1 MNQLRAFLKR
11 RAPGNSPF
19 ATKRKEPDLPIPVRG
34 VAVWGGGTLPVQA
47 GNPGQVE
54 SDQSAAILSGDSI
67 GNHAQGNA
75 VPSDSTSSAD
85 NTSSFA
91 QGADDPGALAEA
103 PVIITAKPL
112 ISFEIR
118 NTDTRS
124 GDYKGLRAVPRPGH
138 ADYTARLRYGDSL
151 NMAGGGPFSA
161 RMTAPLCIAGG
172 IALQMLEEKN
182 IEIGAHLY
190 AIAGIK
196 DTPLDPVNVTAAE
209 LESLQ
214 KMEFPVLSEDAG
226 EKMAEAILQAK
237 KDLDSVGGVV
247 EVCATGLPGGI
258 GGAMYDGL
266 ESYLAPIFFGIPAV
280 KGVEFGAGFHAAE
293 LRGSENNDSFY
304 YDNQRVK
311 TRTNCHGGILGGIT
325 TRHAADVVD
334 SLKPTPS
341 ISREQDSVDLEAHK
355 NEKLVVK
362 GRHDPCVAV
371 RAVPITEAALALGI
385 LGDCIMGNK
394 MTDINLDQM
403 RQDID
408 NIDEKLTDLF
418 KERME
423 KSLEIAKYKKDH
435 KVPVF
440 SDKREK
446 EILHKVSE
454 QIGEPLTDM
463 HSCCSSNIFLAIP
476 AVPMQNKFTRP
487 RDPTWLAAS
496 KKR

>member
-1 MNQLRAFLKR
+1 MQSTFGKNIRVSIWGGSHEPAIGVDIEGIPIGTRIDMNQLRAFLKR

-34 VAVWGGGTLPVQA
+34 VAVWGGGTPPVQA
-47 GNPGQVE
+47 GDPGQVE

-103 PVIITAKPL
+103 PVIITAEPL

-293 LRGSENNDSFY
+293 LRGSENNDPFY
-304 YDNQRVK
+304 YDNNGQVK

-325 TRHAADVVD
+325 TGMPVTLRAAI
-334 SLKPTPS
+334 KPTPS
-341 ISREQDSVDLEAHK
+341 ISKPQETVSLSAMENA
-355 NEKLVVK
+355 ELVIR
-362 GRHDPCVAV
+362 GRHDPCIAH
-371 RAVPITEAALALGI
+371 RAVPVAEAVTAMVL
-385 LGDCIMGNK
+385 
-394 MTDINLDQM
+394 LDV
-403 RQDID
+403 
-408 NIDEKLTDLF
+408 L
-418 KERME
+418 
-423 KSLEIAKYKKDH
+423 LENGG
-435 KVPVF
+435 
-440 SDKREK
+440 
-446 EILHKVSE
+446 L
-454 QIGEPLTDM
+454 
-463 HSCCSSNIFLAIP
+463 
-476 AVPMQNKFTRP
+476 
-487 RDPTWLAAS
+487 
-496 KKR
+496 

>member
-1 MNQLRAFLKR
+1 MQSTFGKNIRVSIWGGSHEPAIGVDIEGIPIGTRIDMNQLRAFLKR

-34 VAVWGGGTLPVQA
+34 VAVWGGGTPPVQA
-47 GNPGQVE
+47 GDPGQVE

-103 PVIITAKPL
+103 PVIITAEPL

-196 DTPLDPVNVTAAE
+196 DTPQDPVNVTAAE

-293 LRGSENNDSFY
+293 LRGSENNDPFY
-304 YDNQRVK
+304 YDNNGQVK

-325 TRHAADVVD
+325 TGMPLIARLAF
-334 SLKPTPS
+334 KPTPS

-355 NEKLVVK
+355 NETLVVK

-385 LGDCIMGNK
+385 LDCIMEVTK
-394 MTDINLDQM
+394 
-403 RQDID
+403 
-408 NIDEKLTDLF
+408 
-418 KERME
+418 
-423 KSLEIAKYKKDH
+423 
-435 KVPVF
+435 
-440 SDKREK
+440 
-446 EILHKVSE
+446 
-454 QIGEPLTDM
+454 
-463 HSCCSSNIFLAIP
+463 
-476 AVPMQNKFTRP
+476 
-487 RDPTWLAAS
+487 
-496 KKR
+496 